1 MTEQLKKLT
10 ENYIS
15 ETDAL
20 LANRK
25 FGEGMFGMADSA
37 RNSPIHMEYYQAVET
52 AVKEA
57 LSNSPDSTAADEAVQ
72 FLLTAEEAYPCSTL
86 ASWMLVAIQNHA
98 LPLIPLMSKEK
109 REELFTW
116 FNKHVPRLQR
126 LPVQR
131 EIIKALKK

>member
-37 RNSPIHMEYYQAVET
+37 RNSPIHMEYYNAVE
-52 AVKEA
+52 AIIKEGLA
-57 LSNSPDSTAADEAVQ
+57 GSLDSATADETVQ
-72 FLLTAEEAYPCSTL
+72 FLLTAEEAFPCSTL